1 MGANA
6 RLEDKTFVCLFQEIQ
21 TSSSRVDFCSAVGSL
36 YTSEGRKRMMS
47 KCANKGKAIKLLS
60 VSDSSSVWYLLEYGL
75 LYFIGRLE

>member
-36 YTSEGRKRMMS
+36 YTSEGRRRMMS

-60 VSDSSSVWYLLEYGL
+60 VKWQLFSMVFARVWALIFY
-75 LYFIGRLE
+75 R

>member
-6 RLEDKTFVCLFQEIQ
+6 RLEDKTFVCFRKYKHLPQEW
-21 TSSSRVDFCSAVGSL
+21 TCSAVGSL

-75 LYFIGRLE
+75 LHFIGRLA